1 MSVMYATPLI
11 AFFVCKEE
19 ISTELG
25 SNLGDVKNLLHAMDH
40 DAFFYQRY
48 ALPERLQDEPGVPAR
63 ADGLGTAD
71 AKADAKQGDETSTV
85 AKPKAGKSKAKAKAK
100 SKFQKERI
108 SMHVNDVLCIS
119 A

>member
-1 MSVMYATPLI
+1 MH
-11 AFFVCKEE
+11 FVCKEE

-40 DAFFYQRY
+40 DPFFYQRY

-71 AKADAKQGDETSTV
+71 AKQGDETSTV

-100 SKFQKERI
+100 SKFQPERI